1 MLQRLNVV
9 TAFMTSVVSV
19 LLLAVALTN
28 VSFRAPACQIDV
40 KHLDLVYGRA
50 ASHSDRRT
58 QDFLETSLE
67 LDMDVSSLFTWDT
80 KQVFLS
86 IVGSYTSP
94 NRPQNEVVFWDRIV
108 RSKRQAKVHVP
119 NLRNKYGLRE
129 VSRTFQ
135 NITSIE
141 FSVHWN
147 VMPYV
152 GMMRHGRTD
161 FTPPVA
167 LPAPAE
173 VSANKVRLLHY

>member
-1 MLQRLNVV
+1 MSQH
-9 TAFMTSVVSV
+9 SPS
-19 LLLAVALTN
+19 
-28 VSFRAPACQIDV
+28 
-40 KHLDLVYGRA
+40 VYGRA

-94 NRPQNEVVFWDRIV
+94 NRVRRFLTQPQNEVVFWDRIV